1 MSNQMITQRS
11 TTKANRTQRM
21 EIQNHGFEVVGES
34 HDALD
39 HIDRGREIDR
49 HCDVHSE
56 ELHATL
62 HRMEEATR
70 NRENGLLM
78 GLVCRAMNLMH
89 EVQILDLL
97 EEEHWQAGAPE
108 HVELAADAGRLII
121 GLTDMADL
129 VPAA

>member
-1 MSNQMITQRS
+1 
-11 TTKANRTQRM
+11 M

-39 HIDRGREIDR
+39 HIALGREIDR
-49 HCDVHSE
+49 HCDVHTE

-62 HRMEEATR
+62 HRMEEAT
-70 NRENGLLM
+70 RENGLLM

-89 EVQILDLL
+89 EAQILDRL

-108 HVELAADAGRLII
+108 HIELAADAGRLII